1 MKQVILDRTREAM
14 ALPELPLLNGRAIA
28 SLLAPLNP
36 TMIAVALPD
45 IRAHFG
51 IGVGALT
58 WLVTGYLI
66 TVVSQP
72 AGDHLG
78 DAIGHYGGGVALNLA
93 VSCLMER

>member
-58 WLVTGYLI
+58 WLVTASA
-66 TVVSQP
+66 TRSATTAAAPPSPSSTSPSP
-72 AGDHLG
+72 A
-78 DAIGHYGGGVALNLA
+78 
-93 VSCLMER
+93 